1 MPPAPRTFHRGALLA
16 GRGLGL
22 HGAATPS
29 GAGCAPEGCLLA
41 VGVEGRLAGSRVPT
55 GPEGISWPVRLAAGR
70 EGGGGATSEM
80 ALMPVWSL
88 SEVPA
93 GLLALRVWQVVLPWC
108 RRRRGCSA
116 GDLGIPRLDAAGPSR
131 GLGRGQRASRGGGVG
146 AGPEPCPAPGL
157 EQGGHPSSGRPGGSR
172 GPGWQLPVL
181 VQAPWGGW
189 PHAGVWGGWRS
200 RGHRGQGG
208 GSKVSAGPSRG
219 GGRDAQGRPELDLD
233 PGSSGRSLPSPT
245 ASARALGAQL
255 PGSVCCLCQGVA
267 PAPLL

>member
-93 GLLALRVWQVVLPWC
+93 GLLALRVWQV
-108 RRRRGCSA
+108 A
-116 GDLGIPRLDAAGPSR
+116 G
-131 GLGRGQRASRGGGVG
+131 
-146 AGPEPCPAPGL
+146 APGFVTC
-157 EQGGHPSSGRPGGSR
+157 SGAATGSQDSR
-172 GPGWQLPVL
+172 HDVPV
-181 VQAPWGGW
+181 G
-189 PHAGVWGGWRS
+189 
-200 RGHRGQGG
+200 
-208 GSKVSAGPSRG
+208 
-219 GGRDAQGRPELDLD
+219 
-233 PGSSGRSLPSPT
+233 
-245 ASARALGAQL
+245 
-255 PGSVCCLCQGVA
+255 
-267 PAPLL
+267 

>member
-1 MPPAPRTFHRGALLA
+1 MRPL
-16 GRGLGL
+16 
-22 HGAATPS
+22 
-29 GAGCAPEGCLLA
+29 
-41 VGVEGRLAGSRVPT
+41 GRLVAPLRLSRLGDET
-55 GPEGISWPVRLAAGR
+55 RPVNSLAELTLR
-70 EGGGGATSEM
+70 HFVGGGTFGDRPQKQTHKPPLQSGEE
-80 ALMPVWSL
+80 SL
-88 SEVPA
+88 RLPL
-93 GLLALRVWQVVLPWC
+93 GHRRGRVPWC
-108 RRRRGCSA
+108 RRRCGCSA

-131 GLGRGQRASRGGGVG
+131 GLGRGQRASGGGGVG
-146 AGPEPCPAPGL
+146 ARPEPCPVPGL
-157 EQGGHPSSGRPGGSR
+157 EQGGHPFSGRPGGSR

-219 GGRDAQGRPELDLD
+219 GGRDAQGCPELDLD
-233 PGSSGRSLPSPT
+233 PSSSGWSLPSPT

-255 PGSVCCLCQGVA
+255 PGSICCLRQGVP